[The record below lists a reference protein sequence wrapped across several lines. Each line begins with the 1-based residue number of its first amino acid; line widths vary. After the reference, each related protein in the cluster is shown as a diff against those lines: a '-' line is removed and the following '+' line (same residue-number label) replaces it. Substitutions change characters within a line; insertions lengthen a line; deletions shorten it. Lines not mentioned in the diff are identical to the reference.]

1 MLRLT
6 DEQFAVMQA
15 VARGESLPAIGRRL
29 GLHNA
34 RSVFDASRA
43 RLQRGKGDQPVP
55 FTLEEW
61 RQDPQDPQVSL
72 ALLERHQQACEAA
85 QVAFWRVY
93 AGAGAGAVSVEGR

>member
-61 RQDPQDPQVSL
+61 RQDPQASL

-93 AGAGAGAVSVEGR
+93 AGAGAGTGAVSADGR

>member
-61 RQDPQDPQVSL
+61 RQDPQVSL

-93 AGAGAGAVSVEGR
+93 AGAGAGAGAVSVEGR